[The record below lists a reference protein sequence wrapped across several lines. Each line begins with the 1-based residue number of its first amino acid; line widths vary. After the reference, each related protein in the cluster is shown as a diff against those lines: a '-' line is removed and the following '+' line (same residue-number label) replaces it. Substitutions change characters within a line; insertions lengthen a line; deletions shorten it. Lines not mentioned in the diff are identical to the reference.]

1 MSQLYKYFM
10 FWLQEQFQHIK
21 LFYIF
26 TMKYVYLLLCDR
38 LIKKINMIK
47 AKLQIKNTLLI
58 IKEL

>member
-38 LIKKINMIK
+38 LIKKINK
-47 AKLQIKNTLLI
+47 YD
-58 IKEL
+58 